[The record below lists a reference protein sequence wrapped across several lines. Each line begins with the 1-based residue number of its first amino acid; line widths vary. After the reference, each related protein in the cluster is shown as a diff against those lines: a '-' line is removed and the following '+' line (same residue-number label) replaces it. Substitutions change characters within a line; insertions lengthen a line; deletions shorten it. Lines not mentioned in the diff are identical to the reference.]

1 MDHNK
6 IECGEAINL
15 RIRAEP
21 EQLPQ
26 ARDAIAL
33 VANSL
38 GFAEEDRCHT
48 VLALDE
54 ALANVIKHGYGRA
67 CEEPI
72 DIRIVPISCEGRV
85 GVSVIIRDF
94 GRQVDPA
101 AIKSRDLDDI
111 RPGGLGV
118 HIIRSVMDEVCY
130 EHAEAGG
137 MRLTMTKWVKP

>member
-1 MDHNK
+1 MDHEK
-6 IECGEAINL
+6 YECGEAVIL
-15 RIRAEP
+15 RIQAQP

-33 VANSL
+33 VATAL
-38 GFAEEDRCHT
+38 GFPEEDRCHA

-67 CEEPI
+67 CGEPI
-72 DIRIVPISCEGRV
+72 DIRIVPISSEGRV
-85 GVSVIIRDF
+85 GVSVAIRDF
-94 GRQVDPA
+94 GRQVNPEE
-101 AIKSRDLDDI
+101 IKSRDLDDI

-118 HIIRSVMDEVCY
+118 HIIRSVMDEVNY

-137 MRLTMTKWVKP
+137 MRLTMTKWVKR